1 MRVIKVCALK
11 RDFSLFPFG
20 DRTIVG
26 ERGTSL
32 SGGQRARINL
42 ARAIYKEAD
51 IYLLDDP
58 LSAVD
63 IQVGLTGN
71 IWLYYLFGTLGPNV
85 SSS

>member
-1 MRVIKVCALK
+1 M
-11 RDFSLFPFG
+11 
-20 DRTIVG
+20 G

-42 ARAIYKEAD
+42 ARAVYKEAD

-63 IQVGLTGN
+63 IQVFT
-71 IWLYYLFGTLGPNV
+71 IDID
-85 SSS
+85 